1 MSWQQLLSLLLPL
14 AIVPRFLEDAAR
26 SFYAAALA
34 LALEGSRKRIGLWA
48 RVAAWGTVGFL
59 RFRKIDRQQL
69 RRFT

>member
-1 MSWQQLLSLLLPL
+1 MSRQQLLPL

-26 SFYAAALA
+26 SFYAHALA

-48 RVAAWGTVGFL
+48 RVAAWGTVGF
-59 RFRKIDRQQL
+59 RKIDRQQL